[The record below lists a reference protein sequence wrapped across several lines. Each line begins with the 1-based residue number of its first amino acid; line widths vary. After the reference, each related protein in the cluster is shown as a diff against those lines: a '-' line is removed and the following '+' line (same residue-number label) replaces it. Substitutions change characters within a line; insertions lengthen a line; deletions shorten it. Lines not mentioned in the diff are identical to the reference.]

1 MLVIEVWEKGGGR
14 CDNDKRVAQASSAH
28 SPHEYV
34 ANWYTS
40 IMIIHGGLDFRI
52 PYALGLAAFDAARM
66 RGVEARF
73 LFFPDE
79 SHWVLKPQNGLLWQR
94 EFFRWLD
101 TYLKPPADK

>member
-1 MLVIEVWEKGGGR
+1 
-14 CDNDKRVAQASSAH
+14 
-28 SPHEYV
+28 
-34 ANWYTS
+34 
-40 IMIIHGGLDFRI
+40 MIIHGGRDFRI
-52 PYALGLAAFDAARM
+52 PYTQGMAAFDAARM